1 MIDCAEDR
9 ERFKQM
15 LMQLGLKQPPN
26 RTASTVAEGLAG
38 AAAIGYP
45 LVMRPSNVLGG
56 RAMEIIH
63 EQVDLERY
71 MRDAET
77 MSRTY
82 PERLPILLDRFLND
96 AIEVDVD
103 AVSDGRDVIIGG
115 IMEHIEEAGVHSGD
129 SARSE
134 EHTSEL

>member
-26 RTASTVAEGLAG
+26 HTASTVAEGLAG

-56 RAMEIIH
+56 RATEIIH

-71 MRDAET
+71 MRDAEI
-77 MSRTY
+77 MSKTY

-103 AVSDGRDVIIGG
+103 AVSDGKDVIIDRKRTRLNSSHAN
-115 IMEHIEEAGVHSGD
+115 I
-129 SARSE
+129 
-134 EHTSEL
+134 